1 MWFEEG
7 LAETFEHR
15 DKPID
20 PAFQAIATNR
30 VYVPLTTLSDGF
42 HLLEAGEEATAA
54 YQQSRLLLLWI
65 RQDNGAL
72 SLPDALELLN
82 GVPLNNEQF
91 TTRVLGPDF
100 SMDTYFQFIQR
111 LTEPKEP

>member
-7 LAETFEHR
+7 LAEVFEHR

-54 YQQSRLLLLWI
+54 YQQSRLLLLWL
-65 RQDNGAL
+65 RQDNGAMNFG
-72 SLPDALELLN
+72 DALNLLN
-82 GVPLNNEQF
+82 GTQLSPEDF
-91 TTRVLGPDF
+91 TTRVLGADF
-100 SMDTYFQFIQR
+100 SMDTYFQFIQK
-111 LTEPKEP
+111 LTEAK